1 MSIPTHRQ
9 LIAVAIRSP
18 EEALPFPLETIKQS
32 LLDGVTVEALMS
44 TLNQKGIRAW
54 RESESDQGDVTA
66 FWIQGGVEQ
75 AVLISCQYGDIPI
88 H

>member
-44 TLNQKGIRAW
+44 TLNQKGSAHGVKVKATRGCYRFLDSGW
-54 RESESDQGDVTA
+54 R
-66 FWIQGGVEQ
+66 
-75 AVLISCQYGDIPI
+75 
-88 H
+88 